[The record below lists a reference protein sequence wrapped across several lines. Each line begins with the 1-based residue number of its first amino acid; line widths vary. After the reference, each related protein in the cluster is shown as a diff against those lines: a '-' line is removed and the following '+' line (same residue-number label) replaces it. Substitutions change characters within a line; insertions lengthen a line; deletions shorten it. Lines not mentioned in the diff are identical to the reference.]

1 MLSSFRKA
9 VPLQNYPLPIPA
21 LPAPRAVPSR
31 SAVAKVWVALPS
43 RYHAEWSH
51 ATLCLAMPL
60 HCLTHLCPC
69 FVSLDLAHAVSYGT
83 ELCRCY
89 TEPTS
94 PCLALASRHDAPRN
108 LATDEQNPAS
118 TCLATATPRL
128 ALPLLNSTKLCFAIV
143 SRCGAPLCPRGV
155 KLNLTLPLQC
165 PVVLGFAPAILNSVL
180 PCLGDV
186 SRGDALPSCICVVIC
201 LCYA

>member
-1 MLSSFRKA
+1 MPMLINEPLHEA

-31 SAVAKVWVALPS
+31 SAVAKVWIALPS

-60 HCLTHLCPC
+60 HCLTHLCPY

-89 TEPTS
+89 AEPTS
-94 PCLALASRHDAPRN
+94 PCLALASRHDTPRN
-108 LATDEQNPAS
+108 LASAMQ
-118 TCLATATPRL
+118 
-128 ALPLLNSTKLCFAIV
+128 
-143 SRCGAPLCPRGV
+143 
-155 KLNLTLPLQC
+155 
-165 PVVLGFAPAILNSVL
+165 NSVL

-186 SRGDALPSCICVVIC
+186 SRADALPSCICVVIC